1 MAVVEKADAGQ
12 RAEAIPPLGYK
23 PELDGVR
30 AIAVLAVMA
39 FHVANALPI
48 GLRLYGGLQGVDVFF
63 VLSGYLI
70 TTLFLREFA
79 RTGTFD
85 LPRFYGRRAVRLLPA
100 LGLAVLLVAAIT
112 TYLGKTLVHHS
123 MLGLALIAF
132 SFVGNWFQ
140 STGSLGL
147 LTHTWSLAIEEQFY
161 LLWPVI
167 LLLILRT
174 KRSKPRVIGCMVAL
188 AVGVMIARMALIA
201 GGKGA
206 LGSYATFSRSDGII
220 LGSALALFLPR
231 VTPAVKRFLAAG
243 AVGIASAIALGA
255 FMAGCGHGLSPTMC
269 YAPGGSI
276 LSTVLIAHL
285 VVAPTGVL
293 ATVLAIKPLRAIGR
307 ISYGLYLF
315 HVPLAGWALL
325 WHRPALV
332 APFVFIGA
340 FAIATASYFL
350 VERPMIRHFSPGRR
364 PQVQAI
370 PIDSPRLAPA

>member
-1 MAVVEKADAGQ
+1 MPEIAPK
-12 RAEAIPPLGYK
+12 LGYK

-48 GLRLYGGLQGVDVFF
+48 SLRLYGGLQGVDIFF

-70 TTLFLREFA
+70 TTLFLKEFA
-79 RTGTFD
+79 TTGTFD

-100 LGLAVLLVAAIT
+100 LGIAVLLVAIIT
-112 TYLGKTLVHHS
+112 SYLGNTLTHHS

-140 STGSLGL
+140 ATGKLGL

-174 KRSKPRVIGCMVAL
+174 KRNKTRVVAGMVTLSVA
-188 AVGVMIARMALIA
+188 VMITRMALITN
-201 GGKGA
+201 GKGA
-206 LGSYATFSRSDGII
+206 LGSYATFSRADGII

-231 VTPAVKRFLAAG
+231 ITPAVRRFLAAG
-243 AVGIASAIALGA
+243 ALGIGAAVALGA
-255 FMAGCGHGLSPTMC
+255 FMVGCGHGLSPNMC
-269 YAPGGSI
+269 FAPGGSI
-276 LSTVLIAHL
+276 FSTLLIAHL
-285 VVAPTGVL
+285 VVAPTGLL
-293 ATVLAIKPLRAIGR
+293 ASMLAIKPLRSIGR

-325 WHRPALV
+325 WHRPELV
-332 APFVFIGA
+332 APFVFGGA
-340 FAIATASYFL
+340 FVIATASYFL
-350 VERPMIRHFSPGRR
+350 VERPLVRRFSPRRR
-364 PQVQAI
+364 PPVPEVQ
-370 PIDSPRLAPA
+370 PLALAA